1 MTAGNAILIVAIVTG
16 LGLIGALFFVM
27 FKIRQISREFF
38 GTSSLIEG
46 LKRQEALEDDTPKSV
61 SGMTRVELPRIE
73 KDFPEFHWPEWK
85 QRCENQLK
93 GYLEALEHRDL
104 SYLGKVSVSLKDQ
117 VRLTIEEMEEHYPD
131 AVVVAVD
138 AAVGRWDHVGLVT
151 LEKGPLRP
159 GLGVRKELTAVGDI
173 SITGIVG
180 GAESG
185 DPLFLQSI
193 RLSQVMRL
201 ADCISRSICLGLRII
216 GRRVENFSG
225 QTVPF

>member
-1 MTAGNAILIVAIVTG
+1 MRELSLNILDIAQNSLSAGAGLVT
-16 LGLIGALFFVM
+16 LTVDEDSGAD
-27 FKIRQISREFF
+27 
-38 GTSSLIEG
+38 SLT
-46 LKRQEALEDDTPKSV
+46 LRVEDDGR
-61 SGMTRVELPRIE
+61 GMDADTLQRVRDPFYTTRTTRKVGMGIPLFRMAAEMTGDVTVI
-73 KDFPEFHWPEWK
+73 
-85 QRCENQLK
+85 
-93 GYLEALEHRDL
+93 GTLEHPVHAVNLDR
-104 SYLGKVSVSLKDQ
+104 
-117 VRLTIEEMEEHYPD
+117 TIEEMEEHYPD
-131 AVVVAVD
+131 AIIVAVD

-216 GRRVENFSG
+216 VRRVENFSG